1 MKRWI
6 WPSCRKNVS
15 WYCLLPS
22 WWLQKHNMKPFYL
35 KYGPWWCL
43 QAVGWRKYVQGDYV
57 VENCLYKLNV
67 PLSLNIVVN
76 MMNIQWYLN
85 SVYVWLV
92 CAFGIL
98 FSICCILL
106 SSVVFFSFLDY
117 LSEGINVNLVFIVYN
132 VMVCINIEFNLFSVL
147 LTRFFLCVLDSI
159 LLVYGAKVVFVVFT
173 GYRD

>member
-1 MKRWI
+1 M
-6 WPSCRKNVS
+6 
-15 WYCLLPS
+15 
-22 WWLQKHNMKPFYL
+22 
-35 KYGPWWCL
+35 
-43 QAVGWRKYVQGDYV
+43 
-57 VENCLYKLNV
+57 
-67 PLSLNIVVN
+67 
-76 MMNIQWYLN
+76 
-85 SVYVWLV
+85 

-117 LSEGINVNLVFIVYN
+117 LSEGINVNLVFIVYY